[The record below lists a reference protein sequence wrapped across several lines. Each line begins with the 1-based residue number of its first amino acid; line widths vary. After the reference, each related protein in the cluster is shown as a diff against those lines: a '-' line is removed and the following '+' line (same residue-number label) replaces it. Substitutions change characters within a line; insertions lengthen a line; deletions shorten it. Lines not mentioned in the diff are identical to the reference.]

1 MRHSLDPLER
11 AAVVVLVACLLAL
24 AAHVCAFGRIPQVY
38 DDGATALAVW
48 RP

>member
-24 AAHVCAFGRIPQVY
+24 AGHVIVVGHFPQVH
-38 DDGATALAVW
+38 DDGAAGDEV